1 MVYNGHENAQNLK
14 FRDPDRREEAM
25 PTVPSIAFSHVGIYV
40 SDLAAMEAFYVGLFG
55 FTVTDRGRLDT
66 PRGPVDLV
74 FLSRDPDEHHQLV
87 LASGRPREVGFNV
100 INQLSFRVDGIAAL
114 RALHAR
120 IAANPRV
127 TEISPVTHG
136 NAVSVYFR
144 DPEGNRIELFF
155 DTPWY
160 VTQPLREPIDL
171 SLSDE
176 ALMSALEEQA
186 RRLPGFR
193 PHAEWRAEMARRMG
207 VA

>member
-1 MVYNGHENAQNLK
+1 
-14 FRDPDRREEAM
+14 M

>member
-1 MVYNGHENAQNLK
+1 MSA
-14 FRDPDRREEAM
+14 
-25 PTVPSIAFSHVGIYV
+25 VPSIAFSHVGIYV
-40 SDLAAMEAFYVGLFG
+40 TDPAAMEAFYTGLFG
-55 FTVTDRGRLDT
+55 FTVTDRGQLDT

-87 LASGRPREVGFNV
+87 LASGRPPDLPFNV
-100 INQLSFRVDGIAAL
+100 INQLSFRVDGLAGL

-120 IAANPRV
+120 IAADPRV
-127 TEISPVTHG
+127 TEIAPVTHG

-144 DPEGNRIELFF
+144 DPEGNRIEVFF

-171 SLSDE
+171 SLPDE
-176 ALMSALEEQA
+176 ALMRMLEEHA
-186 RRLPGFR
+186 SRLPGFR

>member
-1 MVYNGHENAQNLK
+1 MTA
-14 FRDPDRREEAM
+14 
-25 PTVPSIAFSHVGIYV
+25 VPSIAFSHIGIYV
-40 SDLAAMEAFYVGLFG
+40 TDPAAMEAFYTGLFG

-74 FLSRDPDEHHQLV
+74 FLSRDPGEHHQLV
-87 LASGRPREVGFNV
+87 LASGRPPEVAFNV
-100 INQLSFRVDGIAAL
+100 INQLSFRVGGLADLRTLHAQIAAD
-114 RALHAR
+114 
-120 IAANPRV
+120 PRV

-171 SLSDE
+171 SLSDA
-176 ALMSALEEQA
+176 ALMGMLEQRA
-186 RRLPGFR
+186 RSLPGFR
-193 PHAEWRAEMARRMG
+193 PRAEWRAEMARRMAG
-207 VA
+207 A

>member
-1 MVYNGHENAQNLK
+1 MSGI
-14 FRDPDRREEAM
+14 
-25 PTVPSIAFSHVGIYV
+25 PSIAFSHIGIYV
-40 SDLAAMEAFYVGLFG
+40 ADQALMEDFYTRVFG

-87 LASGRPREVGFNV
+87 LASGRPRDLPFNV
-100 INQLSFRVDGIAAL
+100 INQLSFRVDGLPGL
-114 RALHAR
+114 RAAHAR
-120 IAANPRV
+120 IAADPRV
-127 TEISPVTHG
+127 TDIAPVTHG

-171 SLSDE
+171 
-176 ALMSALEEQA
+176 ALPDDVLMAQIGAHA

-193 PHAEWRAEMARRMG
+193 TRAEWRAEMARRMG

>member
-1 MVYNGHENAQNLK
+1 MNGT
-14 FRDPDRREEAM
+14 PG
-25 PTVPSIAFSHVGIYV
+25 IAFSHIGIYV
-40 SDLAAMEAFYVGLFG
+40 ADPAVMEDFYTVQFG

-87 LASGRPREVGFNV
+87 LASGRPRELPFNV
-100 INQLSFRVDGIAAL
+100 INQLSFRVDGLAGL

-120 IAANPRV
+120 IAADPRV
-127 TEISPVTHG
+127 TEIAPVTHG

-171 SLSDE
+171 SLPDDV
-176 ALMSALEEQA
+176 LMAQLAAHAQ
-186 RRLPGFR
+186 RLPGFR
-193 PHAEWRAEMARRMG
+193 PRAEWRAEMARRMG